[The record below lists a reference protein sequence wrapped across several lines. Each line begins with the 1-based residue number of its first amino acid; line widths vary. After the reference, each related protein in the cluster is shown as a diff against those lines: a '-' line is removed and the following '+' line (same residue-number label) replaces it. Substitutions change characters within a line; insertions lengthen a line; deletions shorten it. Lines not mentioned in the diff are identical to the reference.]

1 MKSVNPYLNFNRQ
14 TEEAFTFYQSVFGGE
29 LEISRYGDLDDDM
42 GATGDDLNLVANAS
56 LPLTADINLFG
67 SDSLEFMG
75 QKLEAGNN
83 FYINLETESEEE
95 TEQLFEKLSENG
107 EIEMPLEHTGWAEKF
122 GMVKD
127 QFGTRWMIYYT
138 G

>member
-1 MKSVNPYLNFNRQ
+1 MKSVNPYLNFDRQ
-14 TEEAFTFYQSVFGGE
+14 TEAAFTFYQSIFGGE
-29 LEISRYGDLDDDM
+29 LEIHRYKDIEDNM

-56 LPLTADINLFG
+56 LSLTEGIKLFG
-67 SDSLEFMG
+67 SDILEFMG
-75 QKLEAGNN
+75 QKLESGNN

-95 TEQLFEKLSENG
+95 TERLFNKLSDG
-107 EIEMPLEHTGWAEKF
+107 GKVEMPLQHTGWAEKF

-127 QFGTRWMIYYT
+127 LFGTQWMIYYT

>member
-14 TEEAFTFYQSVFGGE
+14 TEEAFKFYQSVFGGE
-29 LEISRYGDLDDDM
+29 LEIHRYKDIEDNM
-42 GATGDDLNLVANAS
+42 GASGDDLNLVANAS
-56 LPLTADINLFG
+56 LPLTGDIKLFG

-75 QKLEAGNN
+75 QKLVAGNN
-83 FYINLETESEEE
+83 FYIHLETESEEE
-95 TEQLFEKLSENG
+95 TEQLFNKLSEDG
-107 EIEMPLEHTGWAEKF
+107 TIEMPLKHTGWANKF

-127 QFGTRWMIYYT
+127 QFSTRWMVYYT

>member
-14 TEEAFTFYQSVFGGE
+14 TEEAFIFYQSVFGGE
-29 LEISRYGDLDDDM
+29 LEIHRYKDMEDNM
-42 GATGDDLNLVANAS
+42 GASGDDLNLVANAT
-56 LPLTADINLFG
+56 LPLTGDIKLFG

-75 QKLEAGNN
+75 QKIKAGNN

-95 TEQLFEKLSENG
+95 TDQLFNKLSNG
-107 EIEMPLEHTGWAEKF
+107 GVVEMPLEQTGWAKKF

-127 QFGTRWMIYYT
+127 QFGTQWMVYYT
-138 G
+138 E

>member
-1 MKSVNPYLNFNRQ
+1 MKSVNPYLNFNRK
-14 TEEAFTFYQSVFGGE
+14 TEDAFTFYQSVFGGE
-29 LEISRYGDLDDDM
+29 LEIHRYKDMEDNM
-42 GATGDDLNLVANAS
+42 GASGDDLNLVANAS
-56 LPLTADINLFG
+56 LPLTEDIKLFG

-75 QKLEAGNN
+75 QKLESGNN

-95 TEQLFEKLSENG
+95 TEKLFEKLSENG
-107 EIEMPLEHTGWAEKF
+107 EIEMPLENTGWAKKF

-127 QFGTRWMIYYT
+127 QFGIQWMVYYT

>member
-14 TEEAFTFYQSVFGGE
+14 TEEAFKFYQSVFGGE
-29 LEISRYGDLDDDM
+29 LEIHRYKDMEDNM
-42 GATGDDLNLVANAS
+42 GASGDDLNLVANAS
-56 LPLTADINLFG
+56 LPLTENIKLFG
-67 SDSLEFMG
+67 SDILEFMG

-95 TEQLFEKLSENG
+95 TERLFEKLSENG

-127 QFGTRWMIYYT
+127 QFGIQWMVYYT

>member
-14 TEEAFTFYQSVFGGE
+14 TEEAFKFYQSVFGGE
-29 LEISRYGDLDDDM
+29 LEIHRYKDMEDNM
-42 GATGDDLNLVANAS
+42 GASGDDLNLVANAS
-56 LPLTADINLFG
+56 LPLTENIKLFG
-67 SDSLEFMG
+67 SDILEFMG

-95 TEQLFEKLSENG
+95 TERLFEKLSENG
-107 EIEMPLEHTGWAEKF
+107 EIEMTLEHTGWAEKF

-127 QFGTRWMIYYT
+127 QFGIQWMVYYT